1 MISAFL
7 VLAGF
12 SFAAEKKPGPGD
24 AALVNGKPITV
35 LELDKSVDGVL
46 RQLASSGR
54 TPDAAQMGA
63 IRKNVLED
71 LINVELLAQ
80 EGRKKGI
87 KVENAAVAGRIQAL
101 KSSFPD
107 EKKYN
112 EALSKD
118 QVTESDLKARIEKRL
133 LVEELLNNEVLQ
145 KISVSPEESKA
156 FYDSHPESF
165 KQPERVHA
173 AHILIKVEPKAPE
186 SDKKKARK
194 SIEDIQKRLK
204 KGEDFA
210 SLAKQYSDCPSK
222 EKGGDLGFLERG
234 RTVKPFEDVAFSL
247 KPGETSGIVETEFGF
262 HIVRVIEKKSE
273 SVVPYQEAEQPLQ
286 KHLKD
291 TKAQAE
297 VGRYIEGLKTNSKVE
312 RNLTEPVK

>member
-1 MISAFL
+1 MISTFL

-35 LELDKSVDGVL
+35 LELHKSVDGVL

-54 TPDAAQMGA
+54 TPDAAQMGP

-133 LVEELLNNEVLQ
+133 LVEELLNKEVLQ

-165 KQPERVHA
+165 KQPERVHV
-173 AHILIKVEPKAPE
+173 AHILIKAEPKAPE

-210 SLAKQYSDCPSK
+210 ALAKQYSDCPSK
-222 EKGGDLGFLERG
+222 EKGGDLGFVERG
-234 RTVKPFEDVAFSL
+234 RTVKPFENVAFSL